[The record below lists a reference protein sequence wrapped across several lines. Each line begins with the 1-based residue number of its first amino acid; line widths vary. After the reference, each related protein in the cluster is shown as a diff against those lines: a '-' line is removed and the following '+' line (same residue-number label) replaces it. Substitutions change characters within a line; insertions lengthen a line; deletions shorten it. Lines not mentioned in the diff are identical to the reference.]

1 MMGFNELISALSNW
15 LWGWPMRIL
24 LFGGGVWLTVSLGF
38 FQFKY
43 CRRILRE
50 TFGKIFSSKK
60 DGEGTIS
67 PFQATTAALAST
79 VGAANIIGVSVAVAF
94 GGPGAIFWMWVVAAI
109 GCASKFSEIALGVH
123 YREKNARG
131 EFVGGP
137 MYYLKKGVGGR
148 IGRWLSLIFSFCLM
162 LEIIPSIATQSLS
175 VVRSVNELG
184 VSSIA
189 AGTVLAV
196 LVGLVVFGG
205 ITRIGKVAEVM
216 VPAMAVCFIIGALM
230 VLAVNLSKIPEA
242 LSLIFRSA
250 FTPAASIGG
259 FGGAGIIATLR
270 WGIARGTYSNEAGM
284 GTAPVAHST
293 AVTDHPCRQACWGIF
308 EIVADTMIICTVTGL
323 AIIVSGAWTALPAKD
338 AATMP
343 LYAFSSVFGDKIGS
357 TAISIS
363 LTLFVI
369 STIITLVY
377 YGEKQAEFL
386 FGYRFSL
393 FMRTVYVA
401 AIFWGA
407 LGGLS
412 SLFYVLDIL
421 LAMVIIPNM
430 IGLLTLTPEIKK
442 LKNDYFSGAMRWRE
456 GKFP

>member
-1 MMGFNELISALSNW
+1 MGLNEFMSTLSNW

-38 FQFKY
+38 FQFRY
-43 CRRILRE
+43 SGEILKE
-50 TFGKIFSSKK
+50 TFGKIFSSEKE
-60 DGEGTIS
+60 GEGTIS

-79 VGAANIIGVSVAVAF
+79 VGAANVIGVSVAVAF

-109 GCASKFSEIALGVH
+109 GCASKFSEIALGIH

-148 IGRWLSLIFSFCLM
+148 LGKWLSLIFSFCLM
-162 LEIIPSIATQSLS
+162 LELIPSIATQSLS
-175 VVRSVNELG
+175 VVRSVGEMG
-184 VSSIA
+184 VSNLLS
-189 AGTVLAV
+189 GTFLAV
-196 LVGLVVFGG
+196 IVGLVVFGG
-205 ITRIGKVAEVM
+205 ITRIGKVAEIM
-216 VPAMAVCFIIGALM
+216 VPSMAVCFVIGALV
-230 VLAVNLSKIPEA
+230 VLVANLAEIPKA
-242 LSLIFRSA
+242 ISLIFRSA
-250 FTPAASIGG
+250 FTPTASLGG

-293 AVTDHPCRQACWGIF
+293 AITDHPCRQACWGIF
-308 EIVADTMIICTVTGL
+308 EIIVDTMLICTVTGL

-343 LYAFSSVFGDKIGS
+343 LYAFTSVFGDKIGS
-357 TAISIS
+357 TVISVS
-363 LTLFVI
+363 LTLFVV

-393 FMRTVYVA
+393 LMRFVYVA

-407 LGGLS
+407 LGKLS
-412 SLFYVLDIL
+412 SLFHVLDVL
-421 LAMVIIPNM
+421 LALVIIPNM
-430 IGLLTLTPEIKK
+430 IGLLVLTPEIRK
-442 LKNDYFSGAMRWRE
+442 LKKDFFSGEMKWRE
-456 GKFP
+456 GKNF